1 MQPFDICRSHT
12 LRKEDEKLQAELLEK
27 QQMKDKLFEKSKFAN
42 KVANEKRKIKDSLE
56 MLKKERKQLVSEK
69 IVIRVSWILC
79 RSSSPASIVF

>member
-27 QQMKDKLFEKSKFAN
+27 QQMKDKLFEKSKFVN

-56 MLKKERKQLVSEK
+56 MLKKERKQLVSEE
-69 IVIRVSWILC
+69 IVISVSWI
-79 RSSSPASIVF
+79 V